1 LSPTSN
7 SVHTSRDK
15 ILLDGGETG
24 GYDDS
29 DDDEVFALKGMPND
43 SDEDED
49 EYGLQEED
57 EEVVEDSAVPLK
69 KEKKKNIKKKKGK
82 AAIVSS
88 SSEEEQES
96 DEEETWGRGKAA
108 YYSSNADQLESDDEE
123 GNELEEQEARRL
135 QAKMREGM
143 GDADFGLNDAV
154 ELEGKLDFEKV
165 FSWALLTCIFANSLA
180 VTS

>member
-1 LSPTSN
+1 MSLTSN
-7 SVHTSRDK
+7 SVHSSRDK
-15 ILLDGGETG
+15 ILLDGGDTG
-24 GYDDS
+24 GYDGS

-49 EYGLQEED
+49 EFGLQEED

-69 KEKKKNIKKKKGK
+69 KEKKKKGK
-82 AAIVSS
+82 AAIVFS
-88 SSEEEQES
+88 SSEEEQEP

-154 ELEGKLDFEKV
+154 EMEGKPDFEKV
-165 FSWALLTCIFANSLA
+165 FSRALLTCIFANSLA